1 MVFKHLKCK
10 VPKTIIFSLGIEP
23 VLLAIV
29 LRVQISGSQS
39 YSNIEWVTQ
48 FSPCGNL
55 HYVLSVDLSKHSPLG
70 GLDVIQFN
78 HYIKVWIP

>member
-10 VPKTIIFSLGIEP
+10 VPKTIIFSLGIEL
-23 VLLAIV
+23 VLLAII
-29 LRVQISGSQS
+29 LRVQISGSQT

-55 HYVLSVDLSKHSPLG
+55 HYFLSLDLSKRRLENHLV
-70 GLDVIQFN
+70 GLM
-78 HYIKVWIP
+78 